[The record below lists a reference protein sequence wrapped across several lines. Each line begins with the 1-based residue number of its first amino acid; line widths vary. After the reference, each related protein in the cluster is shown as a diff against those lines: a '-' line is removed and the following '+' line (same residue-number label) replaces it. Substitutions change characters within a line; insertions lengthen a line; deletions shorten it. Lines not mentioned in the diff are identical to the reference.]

1 MMKALE
7 AKVLFELNRE
17 GKVTIEVRGSKMA
30 AKSGLLT
37 IIERMAELDGSTT
50 SELLTELSEVA
61 KLKEENPIETI
72 LANLFGDLM
81 GDIDEED
88 TCDGNCEQCQNHQE
102 MPEELKNI
110 LDKMFGGSK

>member
-1 MMKALE
+1 MMNALE
-7 AKVLFELNRE
+7 AKVQFELNKD

-61 KLKEENPIETI
+61 KLKEENPLESI
-72 LANLFGDLM
+72 LANLFGDII
-81 GDIDEED
+81 GDIEEEE
-88 TCDGNCEQCQNHQE
+88 TCDGNCEQCQNHAE
-102 MPEELKNI
+102 MPEELRN
-110 LDKMFGGSK
+110 LFDKMFGGNK